1 MRVSKPSPRPQSP
14 NRKETARELEIFC
27 ACSPGLEP
35 ILAAE
40 IESLGLVGTAQ
51 PGGVALRGGAREL
64 LLANLWLRCAS
75 RVLVRLGSFDAKT
88 FPQLIAKARELPF
101 ASVLGAAQSVAL
113 KATCRKSRLY
123 HSGAVIER
131 VHAALESRLGRK
143 VALVAGASDDDET
156 EASPSTASANANAST
171 NTSTNTNTN
180 TNTSTT
186 ANPAALAPQ
195 LLLIRFERDRCTI
208 SADASGALLHRRGY
222 RTQLSR
228 APLRETL
235 AAALLLAAGYRGG
248 PLVDPCCGGG
258 TIPIEAALIAQHRA
272 PGLARGFACEQW
284 SREHAQ
290 LAERLRQEARA
301 SETPLVPGLLA
312 GSDVDPR
319 ALAAAEANARAAGF
333 ADRITFSCQP
343 LERLRAADLKPGTLL
358 AANPSYGK
366 RAGAPGPE
374 LVALWSSLGALARAH
389 QGPAALLCPSN
400 ELARAA
406 GPEFRALVRTQN
418 GGLPVSLLVS
428 PGTAIAG

>member
-1 MRVSKPSPRPQSP
+1 MRVPKPSQRPPSRT
-14 NRKETARELEIFC
+14 RKESARELELFC
-27 ACSPGLEP
+27 ACAPGLEP
-35 ILAAE
+35 LLAAE
-40 IESLGLVGTAQ
+40 LESLGLVGTAQ

-75 RVLVRLGSFDAKT
+75 RVLVRLGAFEART
-88 FPQLIAKARELPF
+88 FPELVAKARELPF
-101 ASVLGAAQSVAL
+101 ESVLGAAQAVAL

-131 VHAALESRLGRK
+131 VHAALEARLGRK
-143 VALVAGASDDDET
+143 VALVAGASDEEES
-156 EASPSTASANANAST
+156 EASPSPVAST
-171 NTSTNTNTN
+171 NINAS

-186 ANPAALAPQ
+186 ANPAKLAPQ
-195 LLLIRFERDRCTI
+195 LLLIRFEHDRCTL
-208 SADASGALLHRRGY
+208 SADSSGALLHRRGY
-222 RTQLSR
+222 RTQLSS

-301 SETPLVPGLLA
+301 SETPLAPGLLA
-312 GSDVDPR
+312 GRDLDAR

-358 AANPSYGK
+358 AANPPYGK

-389 QGPAALLCPSN
+389 QGPAAFLCPSN

-406 GPEFRALVRTQN
+406 GPGFRLLLRTQN
-418 GGLPVSLLVS
+418 GGLPVSLLVL
-428 PGTAIAG
+428 PA